1 MKVGD
6 LVAHK
11 RDINRKIECVGVV
24 VKLLKKGHTGHPHS
38 ERWPKTSRDEALVA
52 WASESAHVPAWYY
65 LEYLVVINES
75 R

>member
-11 RDINRKIECVGVV
+11 HDINRKIECVGVV
-24 VKLLKKGHTGHPHS
+24 VKMLKNGEGNL
-38 ERWPKTSRDEALVA
+38 RDEALVA
-52 WASESAHVPAWYY
+52 WSSENAPVAWYY